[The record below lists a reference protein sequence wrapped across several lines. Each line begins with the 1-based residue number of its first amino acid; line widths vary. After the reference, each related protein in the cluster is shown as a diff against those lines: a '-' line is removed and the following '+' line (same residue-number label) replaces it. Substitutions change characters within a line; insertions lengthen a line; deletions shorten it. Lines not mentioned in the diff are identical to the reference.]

1 LRPAWR
7 TFFCKKNIMIK
18 TSGVLRSWNS
28 HYLMC
33 RVISQVGG
41 ITMSPST
48 LSGYPDN
55 LQDLIA
61 GSNLRV
67 TLAIGKQVPLI
78 NFDNAA
84 TTPPFRSVLEAIQ
97 KFAPWYGAVHR
108 GGGIKSEVTTRLY
121 EEVRRQVADFVDS
134 DHERNV
140 VIFVKN
146 TTEAIN
152 KLAYRLAQNAGHRN
166 IVISTVMEHH
176 SNDLP
181 WRNKFRVLYAEVD
194 KAGRLLLDDLERKL
208 RVSRGRVLLVT
219 VTGASNVTGHVNP
232 IGKIARLAHHYGA
245 EIMVDG
251 AQMVP
256 HLPVSMKGFAD
267 GDHIDYLAFSAHKM
281 YAPFGIGVLIAPRKT
296 FEHGHSE
303 MVGGGTVE
311 LVSLRQVRWAEV
323 PHRDEAGT
331 PNMMGVIALSAAIQT
346 LKRLGMQRVM
356 EVETNLADYAR
367 RALSRVP
374 GLVFYGDN
382 QNHNHKVGIISFNVP
397 GVPHDAVASYL
408 ANEHG
413 IAVRSGCFCAQ
424 PYVQRL
430 LGVTRAELEQ
440 AFAAPGKPRRGMVR
454 ISFGL
459 YNTKAEV
466 DVLVKALQA
475 FPRR

>member
-1 LRPAWR
+1 ML
-7 TFFCKKNIMIK
+7 
-18 TSGVLRSWNS
+18 
-28 HYLMC
+28 
-33 RVISQVGG
+33 
-41 ITMSPST
+41 PST
-48 LSGYPDN
+48 LSGHPDN

-61 GSNLRV
+61 GLNLPV
-67 TLAIGKQVPLI
+67 TLVNGKQVPLI

-84 TTPPFRSVLEAIQ
+84 TTPPFRSVLEAIES
-97 KFAPWYGAVHR
+97 FAPWYGAVHR
-108 GGGIKSEVTTRLY
+108 GGGTKSEVTTRLY
-121 EEVRRQVADFVDS
+121 EEARGLVADFVGS
-134 DHERNV
+134 DRDRSV

-194 KAGRLLLDDLERKL
+194 EAGRLRLDDLERKL
-208 RVSRGRVLLVT
+208 KASRGRARLVT

-232 IGKIARLAHHYGA
+232 IGEIARMAHHYGA

-256 HLPVSMKGFAD
+256 HLPVSMKGLAD
-267 GDHIDYLAFSAHKM
+267 GEFIDYLAFSAHKM
-281 YAPFGIGVLIAPRKT
+281 YAPFGTGVLIGPRKA

-303 MVGGGTVE
+303 LVGGGTVE
-311 LVSLRQVRWAEV
+311 LVSRRRVRWAEV

-331 PNMMGVIALSAAIQT
+331 PNMMGVIALSAAIKS
-346 LKRLGMQRVM
+346 LNRLGMQRVM
-356 EVETNLADYAR
+356 EVEAKLADYAR
-367 RALSRVP
+367 RGLSRVP
-374 GLVFYGDN
+374 GLIFYGDN
-382 QNHNHKVGIISFNVP
+382 QNHKHKVGIIPFNIL
-397 GVPHDAVASYL
+397 GVPHEAVASYL

-430 LGVTRAELEQ
+430 LGVSPVEVKE
-440 AFAAPGKPRRGMVR
+440 AFATPGKPHRGMVR
-454 ISFGL
+454 VSFGL

-466 DVLVKALQA
+466 DVLVNALHA
-475 FPRR
+475 FPGR